1 MKRVD
6 RHIFSILLI
15 AVAMLGALPAL
26 AAGEKANDKAPKVES
41 NRNERNAI
49 RKGNDLY
56 NEKRYA
62 EAEVEY
68 KRALQYNPQSDVA
81 NFNLAL
87 SYIRQGGSS
96 DPNDQK
102 SPMNQA
108 EQILKNVA
116 RTADKGLASRAYYN
130 LGNLAFNKQNY
141 QESVEMYKDAL
152 RRNPNDEHARENLR
166 LAQKKLEEQQQNQD
180 KNQDQNQQD
189 QDKQKQ
195 DQNQNNENNKD
206 DKDKNQQD
214 QQNQQQKPNQNKP
227 QEQNQGMSDG
237 NAEQI
242 LKAMQDAEKG
252 TQQKVNAAKIREE
265 EKNRRRTERQW

>member
-1 MKRVD
+1 MKYAERY
-6 RHIFSILLI
+6 II
-15 AVAMLGALPAL
+15 AIVACIITLGALPAYADESN
-26 AAGEKANDKAPKVES
+26 AAKVES

-49 RKGNDLY
+49 RKGNKLY
-56 NEKRYA
+56 EEKRYS

-81 NFNLAL
+81 NYNLAL
-87 SYIRQGGSS
+87 SYIKQGGTA
-96 DPNDQK
+96 DPNDEK
-102 SPMNQA
+102 SPLNQA
-108 EQILKNVA
+108 EQILKNVVK
-116 RTADKGLASRAYYN
+116 TAANKGLASRAYYN

-152 RRNPNDEHARENLR
+152 RRNPDDDQARDNLR
-166 LAQKKLEEQQQNQD
+166 LAQKKLQEQQQNQD
-180 KNQDQNQQD
+180 KNQDQNKQD

-195 DQNQNNENNKD
+195 DQNQNNDENKD
-206 DKDKNQQD
+206 KQDNQQQD
-214 QQNQQQKPNQNKP
+214 QQNQQQKPNQNQPK
-227 QEQNQGMSDG
+227 EQNQGMSEG

-252 TQQKVNAAKIREE
+252 TQQKVNAAKMRED